1 MEQGSKNEATHR
13 LGIEHP
19 IIQGPFGGG
28 LSTTTLAA
36 TVSNLGGLGSFGAHM
51 LQPEDIARVANDL
64 RTQTPR
70 PFAMNLWVSD
80 HDAGGL
86 DLNDAMFEHGWRLFE
101 PYFRELGVARPERF
115 ERGHPAFD
123 DQVEALLAVRP
134 PVFSFVFG
142 IPSKAVLA
150 ECRRLG
156 IATIGAATS
165 IVEARALDAAGV
177 DLIVATGAE
186 AGGHRPSFLAPAE
199 ESLMGT
205 LTLVQL
211 ASDRVEAPVIAA
223 GGIAD
228 ARGMR
233 AAFALG
239 AQAVQIGTA
248 FLACEE
254 SGTTN
259 AHRDILFSERAQH
272 TTLTRAFT
280 GRLARGV
287 RNRWTD
293 EMSTRIAE
301 LPPFPITSWFVSK
314 LRPAAVAAGRT
325 DLVSL
330 WSGQVAPN
338 LRHRSAAALMQ
349 SLLSGLYSTPGD
361 DASQHDPLPH
371 IALPHNEET
380 NA

>member
-1 MEQGSKNEATHR
+1 MEHSSKTEAVRR
-13 LGIEHP
+13 LGIRYP

-28 LSTTTLAA
+28 LSTTRLAS

-51 LQPEDIARVANDL
+51 LPASDIGALVNEL
-64 RTQTPR
+64 RGLTAA
-70 PFAMNLWVSD
+70 PFAVNLWVSD

-86 DLNDAMFEHGWRLFE
+86 DLDEVSFERGWRLFE
-101 PYFRELGVARPERF
+101 PYFRELGVPRPERMT
-115 ERGHPAFD
+115 RGHPDFD
-123 DQVEALLAVRP
+123 EQVEALLEARP

-142 IPSKAVLA
+142 IPSPVVLA
-150 ECRRLG
+150 ECRRRG
-156 IATIGAATS
+156 IVTLGAATS
-165 IVEARALDAAGV
+165 IAEAQALEAAGV
-177 DLIVATGAE
+177 DLMVATGAE
-186 AGGHRPSFLAPAE
+186 AGGHRPSFLASAE
-199 ESLMGT
+199 ASLMGT
-205 LTLVQL
+205 LPLVQL
-211 ASDRVEAPVIAA
+211 VSRRVDVPVVAA

-228 ARGMR
+228 ARGLR

-254 SGTTN
+254 SGTTD
-259 AHRDILFSERAQH
+259 AHRGLLFSERSEQ

-280 GRLARGV
+280 GRLARGL

-293 EMSTRIAE
+293 ELATRSAE

-330 WSGQVAPN
+330 WSGQIAPD
-338 LRHRSAAALMQ
+338 LRHRTATDLMR
-349 SLLSGLYSTPGD
+349 SLLEELY
-361 DASQHDPLPH
+361 PH
-371 IALPHNEET
+371 PQPEEV